1 LTKLHAKD
9 IQKLALYGGRAAA
22 DTTVFT
28 DIIIGKD
35 TGRATYIYLA
45 SIAGSAKNID
55 QARILMELGSR
66 AGRMAPGSSR
76 QEGFYSNRI
85 AISPKK
91 NDYNEYK
98 TRIGDVVQSL
108 YVSKLIEP
116 KIQERREWEA
126 ANPNKPLPN
135 DLTELVIAWD
145 GDVNAAI
152 YKTLQERYTT
162 PILDVWKD
170 DLANML
176 IEENFYEDLTVF
188 TFGEENP
195 IKAGLL
201 KLKEADLENIVSEGV
216 KSFDLEFALMDDDT
230 QVDLLSGS
238 NSLDE
243 YLLNFAEDL
252 THCLQDNIT
261 TRFDPSVNEH
271 HKAFR
276 DVNLT
281 ANKNGLT
288 GLFRPQAD
296 AVMGVAETLKRD
308 KYSFVIGEMG

>member
-1 LTKLHAKD
+1 
-9 IQKLALYGGRAAA
+9 
-22 DTTVFT
+22 
-28 DIIIGKD
+28 
-35 TGRATYIYLA
+35 
-45 SIAGSAKNID
+45 
-55 QARILMELGSR
+55 
-66 AGRMAPGSSR
+66 
-76 QEGFYSNRI
+76 
-85 AISPKK
+85 
-91 NDYNEYK
+91 
-98 TRIGDVVQSL
+98 
-108 YVSKLIEP
+108 
-116 KIQERREWEA
+116 
-126 ANPNKPLPN
+126 
-135 DLTELVIAWD
+135 
-145 GDVNAAI
+145 
-152 YKTLQERYTT
+152 KTLQERYTT

-288 GLFRPQAD
+288 GL
-296 AVMGVAETLKRD
+296 
-308 KYSFVIGEMG
+308 